1 MHVIEDE
8 NVVCFDVDDT
18 LVMWNSKCVPTHKID
33 ILCPYSN
40 SFNFLKPHMAHI
52 DLLKKYKGRGLTVV
66 VWSAGGYKWAEA
78 VVKALEL
85 EAFVDYVMTKPSK
98 IVDDLMPN
106 EIFTTRIYLK
116 DEE

>member
-18 LVMWNSKCVPTHKID
+18 LVLWHAECYTSDKIQ
-33 ILCPYSN
+33 ILCPYGGDYN
-40 SFNFLKPHMAHI
+40 LLKPHKAHI
-52 DLLKKYKGRGLTVV
+52 DLLKKYKGRGLKVV

-78 VVKALEL
+78 VVKALKL
-85 EAFVDYVMTKPSK
+85 EEFVDYIMTKPSK
-98 IVDDLMPN
+98 IVDDLTPN

-116 DEE
+116 EYV